1 MTKCGH
7 KTCANTQAAGK
18 LFALCL
24 SALQLVL
31 SQHQIET
38 RRDISIRVFL
48 FTQASPGFILHQTLL
63 VHLLSTHCEGDT
75 KGEFY
80 HWNWPYLEP
89 NRRCAISLN
98 TSCEIHTHTQTHTTT
113 TFTFLSEIITAWC
126 DARSFERIE
135 EGYIKQN
142 AGRKLNREYSSIN
155 TSHTHTQISCTPQT
169 DDLYEV

>member
-38 RRDISIRVFL
+38 RRDISIRVCVLKFL

-63 VHLLSTHCEGDT
+63 VHFLSTHCEGDT

-80 HWNWPYLEP
+80 HWNWPYLQP
-89 NRRCAISLN
+89 SWCAISLN
-98 TSCEIHTHTQTHTTT
+98 TSCEIHTHTNTHHHNIYISKRDYNRLMWRSLFWKDRRRIYQTECRKKT
-113 TFTFLSEIITAWC
+113 
-126 DARSFERIE
+126 
-135 EGYIKQN
+135 KQ
-142 AGRKLNREYSSIN
+142 GI
-155 TSHTHTQISCTPQT
+155 
-169 DDLYEV
+169 